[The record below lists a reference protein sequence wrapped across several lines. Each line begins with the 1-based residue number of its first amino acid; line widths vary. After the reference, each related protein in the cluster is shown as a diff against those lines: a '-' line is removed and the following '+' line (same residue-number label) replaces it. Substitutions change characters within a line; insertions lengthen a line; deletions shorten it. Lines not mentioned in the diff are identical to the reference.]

1 MSEADRPITE
11 ELQPPTEAPPAAPTP
26 KARAVR
32 TEAQKE
38 ALARARE
45 AANKTRQENAELRRK
60 QAEIDRATLARAKQD
75 EAERINR
82 EFEAI
87 SRASAPPQDEEEEEE
102 EEAVAAT
109 PPPKPPRKRKPARRV
124 IVTEASSASE
134 SENEEV
140 EVVLPRARKQ
150 PSAEQLSYQRSM
162 SRMFS
167 YY

>member
-1 MSEADRPITE
+1 MSEADTPITE
-11 ELQPPTEAPPAAPTP
+11 ELQAPTEVAPTKV
-26 KARAVR
+26 KAER
-32 TEAQKE
+32 TEAQKL

-45 AANKTRQENAELRRK
+45 VANRTRVENAELRRK
-60 QAEIDRATLARAKQD
+60 QVEIDRAMLAKAKQE

-87 SRASAPPQDEEEEEE
+87 NQAPPQEEEEEE
-102 EEAVAAT
+102 EVA
-109 PPPKPPRKRKPARRV
+109 PKPRKRKPARRV

-140 EVVLPRARKQ
+140 EVVLPRARKK
-150 PSAEQLSYQRSM
+150 PTAEELSYQRSM